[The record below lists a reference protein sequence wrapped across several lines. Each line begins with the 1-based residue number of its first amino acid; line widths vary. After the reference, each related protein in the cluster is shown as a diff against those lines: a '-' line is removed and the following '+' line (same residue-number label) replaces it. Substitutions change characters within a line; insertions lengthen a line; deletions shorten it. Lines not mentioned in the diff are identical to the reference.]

1 MVQPAALEPLL
12 PKASKLATETDN
24 NDTPSGV
31 SLADTM
37 STVSRNYTTHNVTA
51 ETLRLLQDWIRQ
63 QQEIYK

>member
-1 MVQPAALEPLL
+1 MVAPAELEPLL
-12 PKASKLATETDN
+12 PKASKLAVESSS

-31 SLADTM
+31 PLSDTM
-37 STVSRNYTTHNVTA
+37 TTVSRNYTTYNVTA